1 MDGNGAI
8 MDRLV
13 LNAAGTGVVTLD
25 PGDYIIR
32 AEGVEGFMSGPEA
45 QRVTVV
51 DGRMTEVMLAFDT
64 GIR

>member
-1 MDGNGAI
+1 MDKLA
-8 MDRLV
+8 
-13 LNAAGTGVVTLD
+13 LNAGGTGVMTLD
-25 PGDYIIR
+25 PGDYIVR

-45 QRVTVV
+45 QRVTVL